1 MLDVEYQSQP
11 VDENKV
17 LDVFQTILASDLSI
31 EFKVKISQRRM
42 EFLEDFGTC
51 IKRFVLLVTMSA
63 WGLYADLLSRSV
75 LLSKGACT
83 PFVCVFV

>member
-17 LDVFQTILASDLSI
+17 MDVFQTILSSDLSI

-51 IKRFVLLVTMSA
+51 IKRWA
-63 WGLYADLLSRSV
+63 
-75 LLSKGACT
+75 
-83 PFVCVFV
+83 

>member
-11 VDENKV
+11 VDEDKV
-17 LDVFQTILASDLSI
+17 MDVFQAILSSDLSI

-51 IKRFVLLVTMSA
+51 VKRWAEPQPAHSSSCR
-63 WGLYADLLSRSV
+63 ADSDQKFHVSDFFHF
-75 LLSKGACT
+75 T
-83 PFVCVFV
+83 HIYNEQ

>member
-1 MLDVEYQSQP
+1 MGGMLQQNERLFLQMLDVEYQSQP

-17 LDVFQTILASDLSI
+17 MDVFQTILSSDLSI

-51 IKRFVLLVTMSA
+51 VKRWA
-63 WGLYADLLSRSV
+63 EPQP
-75 LLSKGACT
+75 ACK
-83 PFVCVFV
+83 VHWWEGSN